1 MLRRLPRL
9 TVNWHWRLIGLA
21 MTSGSIISTIV
32 WVFLIVFITNCIAY
46 FWNKI
51 ELDRTAYDRD
61 IPKVATMLKDG
72 GGVLISTCPTR
83 EAVKRGWVCALLP
96 PVSWGRVCLEV

>member
-1 MLRRLPRL
+1 MINYR
-9 TVNWHWRLIGLA
+9 G
-21 MTSGSIISTIV
+21 
-32 WVFLIVFITNCIAY
+32 
-46 FWNKI
+46 I

-96 PVSWGRVCLEV
+96 PVSWGGPPQRDAKQFDRAAPLRAGTDAGRPFGLNLTSLVRSVR

>member
-1 MLRRLPRL
+1 MINYR
-9 TVNWHWRLIGLA
+9 G
-21 MTSGSIISTIV
+21 
-32 WVFLIVFITNCIAY
+32 
-46 FWNKI
+46 I

-96 PVSWGRVCLEV
+96 PVNWGGLPRGVGQVCSFAYPNIVLGSRAVGESG

>member
-1 MLRRLPRL
+1 MINYR
-9 TVNWHWRLIGLA
+9 G
-21 MTSGSIISTIV
+21 
-32 WVFLIVFITNCIAY
+32 
-46 FWNKI
+46 I

-96 PVSWGRVCLEV
+96 PVNWGAGTPWCGVN